1 METSIDKD
9 LEFLSGCRNE
19 ELKKLCDILTF
30 NKMGLYR
37 ISEHLTDTDEYIRH
51 YPHEMDQMAGAIAN
65 ELLCDGTNSIV
76 MAWNSGQPDSYDDVL
91 WRVCKCMKADVSRED
106 SVVAKEH
113 GLLLK
118 LCSDAISQMSE
129 EELREIADKAGIS
142 EKSLNKQ
149 MITAAIMFAIRKNPR
164 IFAKVVIFIAR
175 RILLFIAGRGAA
187 KAGVGVVERVL
198 GVVTGPVGWVALTA
212 WTMWD
217 LATPAMRVCIPAVV
231 QVAIMRME
239 STPRLSARRAA

>member
-1 METSIDKD
+1 METIIDKD

-37 ISEHLTDTDEYIRH
+37 ISEHLTDTDEYICH
-51 YPHEMDQMAGAIAN
+51 YPLEMDQMSGAIAN

-91 WRVCKCMKADVSRED
+91 WRVCKCVKADVSRED

-118 LCSDAISQMSE
+118 LCSDAISQMS
-129 EELREIADKAGIS
+129 IS
-142 EKSLNKQ
+142 
-149 MITAAIMFAIRKNPR
+149 
-164 IFAKVVIFIAR
+164 
-175 RILLFIAGRGAA
+175 A
-187 KAGVGVVERVL
+187 KAKHAAYWMLEHYPQRLLQESPLDGGHNNRFSQESE
-198 GVVTGPVGWVALTA
+198 P
-212 WTMWD
+212 
-217 LATPAMRVCIPAVV
+217 PAEA
-231 QVAIMRME
+231 
-239 STPRLSARRAA
+239 